1 MRLASLCV
9 AFDLRP
15 RAIRYMLVGVALL
28 VLLAGTAAPALAHVT
43 ASPSFIAQGEGT
55 QLAIAVPNE
64 RAPRSTTGLVIE
76 LPVGITLLGTAS
88 PPGWSS
94 DVANN
99 RVTWTGGR
107 ISGTD
112 SITFTMRVRA
122 TAPPGTA
129 ALSAAQ
135 RYDDGASVSWKT
147 ALTIVPGP
155 AASGSSR
162 ARLLLGI
169 GAASVIVLATLL
181 ALRRSRSR
189 IV

>member
-1 MRLASLCV
+1 MD
-9 AFDLRP
+9 FDLRP
-15 RAIRYMLVGVALL
+15 RAIRHLLVGAALL
-28 VLLAGTAAPALAHVT
+28 VLLLATAPRALAHVT
-43 ASPSFIAQGEGT
+43 ASPSFVAQGEET
-55 QLAIAVPNE
+55 ELAIAVPNE

-76 LPVGITLLGTAS
+76 VPAGITLVGATS
-88 PPGWSS
+88 PPGWSREI
-94 DVANN
+94 AKR
-99 RVTWTGGR
+99 RVTWRGGR

-112 SITFTMRVRA
+112 SIEFKMRVRA
-122 TAPPGTA
+122 TASPGIAT
-129 ALSAAQ
+129 LSAAQ
-135 RYDDGASVSWKT
+135 RYDDGSAVDWKT

-169 GAASVIVLATLL
+169 GVACALVVATLL